1 MKVNGSDPLSRL
13 RDLLRRID
21 ESDRTQAEK
30 ADRSSRSGSPADG
43 PASSD
48 SIQLSVRAQEIQ
60 RLREAI
66 EKSPDLRQELVD
78 RVRDEIAS
86 GQYRIDG
93 TRIAASLLEE
103 DSIL

>member
-13 RDLLRRID
+13 WEMLRRID

-30 ADRSSRSGSPADG
+30 SDRPSRSSFPSDV
-43 PASSD
+43 PASND

-66 EKSPDLRQELVD
+66 EDSPEIRQELVD
-78 RVRDEIAS
+78 RVREEIAS

-93 TRIAASLLEE
+93 TKIAASLLEE
-103 DSIL
+103 DSIQ

>member
-30 ADRSSRSGSPADG
+30 GEGATRSASP
-43 PASSD
+43 PESSASSD

-66 EKSPDLRQELVD
+66 ETSPDLRQELVD

-93 TRIAASLLEE
+93 TKIAASLLEE
-103 DSIL
+103 DSLL